1 MSEDKPGRRAL
12 DRDGDSFPGLA
23 AGSVFPIHGNGSEHI
38 VGGCNS
44 SSGCMGRIA
53 ARSVAEEAV

>member
-1 MSEDKPGRRAL
+1 ML
-12 DRDGDSFPGLA
+12 DRDGEVIPGLYA
-23 AGSVFPIHGNGSEHI
+23 AGEAAFFPIHGNGSEHI